1 MGCSIYLRNHC
12 DTVQYCR
19 SMLPQNITEAASLAE
34 GQRRPALTFEFK
46 TSRGRTGDVTFQQFF
61 RSTIRLRESMSFEE
75 AARVLEDVS
84 PPSAGVRHALRALWE
99 VTKKAMA
106 QRLQTDEAYA
116 LRCPWLQDTGEA
128 SDARRLVEFWMT
140 QVNECSGRLISARR
154 TSELRCL
161 HCFPC
166 PDGNHFSRLSMLC
179 RDATFRALQREGHE
193 SLITKLHESPSRC
206 RENIAGVLK
215 HALRLAASQSGAVSP
230 ILISVLATSLA
241 EFVSLSSVFTL
252 LPGRICAFSSS
263 FVLSLCVHRLQSRFV
278 SLALRCRGWSSG
290 NLVALCT
297 MTESQRCRPVLTS
310 GAAAIQQTGAKL
322 VTSLRH
328 CFVR

>member
-1 MGCSIYLRNHC
+1 
-12 DTVQYCR
+12 
-19 SMLPQNITEAASLAE
+19 
-34 GQRRPALTFEFK
+34 
-46 TSRGRTGDVTFQQFF
+46 
-61 RSTIRLRESMSFEE
+61 
-75 AARVLEDVS
+75 
-84 PPSAGVRHALRALWE
+84 
-99 VTKKAMA
+99 
-106 QRLQTDEAYA
+106 
-116 LRCPWLQDTGEA
+116 
-128 SDARRLVEFWMT
+128 MT

-193 SLITKLHESPSRC
+193 SLIIKLHESPSRC

-252 LPGRICAFSSS
+252 LPGEDAFSSS
-263 FVLSLCVHRLQSRFV
+263 YVLLELWQLSRIYMHHDGKPEVQVPPAYYLTMEGSKPPMQWPFLQSGEYFQAE
-278 SLALRCRGWSSG
+278 LLFP
-290 NLVALCT
+290 
-297 MTESQRCRPVLTS
+297 ESAWKRLKS
-310 GAAAIQQTGAKL
+310 ETGISKDMM
-322 VTSLRH
+322 
-328 CFVR
+328 

>member
-1 MGCSIYLRNHC
+1 
-12 DTVQYCR
+12 
-19 SMLPQNITEAASLAE
+19 
-34 GQRRPALTFEFK
+34 
-46 TSRGRTGDVTFQQFF
+46 
-61 RSTIRLRESMSFEE
+61 
-75 AARVLEDVS
+75 
-84 PPSAGVRHALRALWE
+84 
-99 VTKKAMA
+99 
-106 QRLQTDEAYA
+106 
-116 LRCPWLQDTGEA
+116 
-128 SDARRLVEFWMT
+128 MT

-193 SLITKLHESPSRC
+193 SLIIKLHESPSRC

-252 LPGRICAFSSS
+252 LPGEDAFSSS
-263 FVLSLCVHRLQSRFV
+263 YVLLELWQLSRIYMHHDGKPEVQACLNIRSSPHIFETDQCKAAAVFRHQLSQCVPPAYYLTMEGSKPPMQWPFLQSGEYFQAE
-278 SLALRCRGWSSG
+278 LLFP
-290 NLVALCT
+290 
-297 MTESQRCRPVLTS
+297 ESAWKRLKS
-310 GAAAIQQTGAKL
+310 ETGISKDMM
-322 VTSLRH
+322 
-328 CFVR
+328 